1 MGKSRISS
9 EKTRF
14 FQKKLTFSGI
24 FLEISPKMCNF
35 APESGK

>member
-1 MGKSRISS
+1 MGKFRISS

-14 FQKKLTFSGI
+14 FQEKLTFSGI

-35 APESGK
+35 APESVQ

>member
-14 FQKKLTFSGI
+14 FQEKLTFSGI
-24 FLEISPKMCNF
+24 FLEISPEMCNF
-35 APESGK
+35 APESVQ